1 MTRKQNIVNDQQNV
15 SCDVENEFIYNTEIL
30 KSNLGHYNDAY
41 ILLRANV
48 TIIGYQ
54 VTQVALRH
62 CAPFT
67 KSITK
72 IDGATS
78 DNAEDLHLVMPM

>member
-1 MTRKQNIVNDQQNV
+1 M
-15 SCDVENEFIYNTEIL
+15 
-30 KSNLGHYNDAY
+30 KSNLSHCNDAY

-62 CAPFT
+62 CATFIKSTT
-67 KSITK
+67 KT
-72 IDGATS
+72 DETTS
-78 DNAEDLHLVMPM
+78 DNAEDLHLVMPMLNIIEYSSTYSEST

>member
-1 MTRKQNIVNDQQNV
+1 M
-15 SCDVENEFIYNTEIL
+15 
-30 KSNLGHYNDAY
+30 KSNLGHCNDAY

-62 CAPFT
+62 CATFI

-72 IDGATS
+72 TDETTS
-78 DNAEDLHLVMPM
+78 DNAEDLHLVMPMLNIIEYSSTYSEST